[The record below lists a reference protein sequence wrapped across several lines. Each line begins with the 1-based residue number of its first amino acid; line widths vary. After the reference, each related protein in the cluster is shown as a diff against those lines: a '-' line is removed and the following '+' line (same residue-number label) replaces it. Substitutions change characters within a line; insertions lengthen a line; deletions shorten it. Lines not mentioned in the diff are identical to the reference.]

1 MAWLTTVVAWA
12 APDRPNTAKDTAI
25 KEKDFMV

>member
-12 APDRPNTAKDTAI
+12 APDSPNTASEAAI
-25 KEKDFMV
+25 KEMDFMV